1 MCLFYLPKTYM
12 YFISIYNEVKLTKK
26 VFSYPVMK
34 QLLYKNPIIRFQY
47 PLYLSYLFKLFV
59 MTVYIFVNKTII
71 KCLEI

>member
-1 MCLFYLPKTYM
+1 MCLFNLPKTYM

-47 PLYLSYLFKLFV
+47 PP
-59 MTVYIFVNKTII
+59 YISILPF
-71 KCLEI
+71 